1 MINNLKTLKKQIII
15 VLSTLCLIPLI
26 SNSLIDKKS
35 FTVMKDFN
43 VTIHGTSNLH
53 EWDEKVGIVSGNS
66 SVKWNVDGSFDIE
79 TVSIKMDV
87 RSIRS
92 DKGSV
97 MDNNT
102 YKALKGEAHPQI
114 TFALNKTLKA
124 MQFHSAKIIPAKGKL
139 TIAGVTKPID
149 MQVKVFMHNKGK
161 MSFEGS
167 QVIKM
172 TDYGISPPTA
182 IFGTLKTGNI
192 IVLKYKINFN

>member
-1 MINNLKTLKKQIII
+1 
-15 VLSTLCLIPLI
+15 
-26 SNSLIDKKS
+26 
-35 FTVMKDFN
+35 MKDFN

-124 MQFHSAKIIPAKGKL
+124 MQFHSAKIIPAKGNL